1 MNSKTRKLKV
11 GDLVEVRSKE
21 EILRTLDVEGR
32 LDGMPFMPEMFAFC
46 GERFQVYKRAHK
58 TCDTVFPIRGR
69 RLDQAVHLDTRCDGS
84 AHGGCQAGCLIFW
97 KNEWLKPVNGKS
109 ADNTPSDRVPPPSTI
124 SGLKEADVFA
134 RAQTTDLS
142 TGGILYSC
150 QATQLPYAT
159 TDLACWD
166 MRQYIE
172 DYTSGNASLWQIF
185 SGGVYSLYYALS
197 RTGIGLGPAM
207 QWFYDKFHRLWGG
220 TEFPRKT
227 GTIPDGEP
235 TPTGILNLQPGELVR
250 VKSHEEILKTLN
262 TSNTNRGLYWDAEEV
277 VYCGGTFRVLKS
289 VTKIID
295 EKTGRMQ
302 TMKNPCIVLDSAIC
316 QSRFSECRMF
326 CPRGIYAYFRELWLE
341 RVGPEVSGVGERK
354 DASLNPTEAPKTTPC
369 ESPVQRV
376 GELSARTLLQS
387 KGDV

>member
-124 SGLKEADVFA
+124 SGLKEADVFE

-235 TPTGILNLQPGELVR
+235 TPTGILNLQLGELVR